1 MELTRSRVQRRFG
14 IAATTIGL
22 SLAALAAAT
31 PLALAAI
38 TQAPVLGAP
47 SGGEQITS
55 FGPTLQWT
63 LPSGSTQYH
72 LQVIPFGNDGPGVNV
87 TGNAAESFALP
98 SPPEWYGL
106 LPDMSYSWRVR
117 STDATTSVSEDDA
130 SWGPWSSAGSFRT
143 PSVAAASVTP
153 FAPVNGGVV
162 GNLTPVLTWASSTDN
177 IYYWEVQV
185 SKDPGFG
192 TEAFLYSELRHGGV
206 TVPTNSYQIPS
217 AFPLEPGTSY
227 FWRVRP
233 RVQGDGTTLPWPAS
247 SSFRTPAP
255 GKLSLT
261 VSSPADQQV
270 VNSRNVTITGTAK
283 PGALVVVGTA
293 FTTARSDGG
302 FTLTATLVE
311 GINELDINAFDLAT
325 GERVSLTLTVT
336 YFP

>member
-1 MELTRSRVQRRFG
+1 MELIRNRVQRRFG

-22 SLAALAAAT
+22 SLAALVAAT

-47 SGGEQITS
+47 SGGEQLTS

-87 TGNAAESFALP
+87 IGNAAETFALP
-98 SPPEWYGL
+98 PPPEWYGL

-117 STDATTSVSEDDA
+117 STDAVTAVSEDDA
-130 SWGPWSSAGSFRT
+130 SWGPWSGAGTFRT
-143 PSVAAASVTP
+143 PSVATASVTP
-153 FAPVNGGVV
+153 FA
-162 GNLTPVLTWASSTDN
+162 
-177 IYYWEVQV
+177 QV

-192 TEAFLYSELRHGGV
+192 TEAFLYSELRHGGI

-217 AFPLEPGTSY
+217 AFPLEPGTTY

-233 RVQGDGTTLPWPAS
+233 RVQGDGTKLPWPAP

-255 GKLSLT
+255 GNLSLI

-270 VNSRNVTITGTAK
+270 VNSRNITITGTAK

-311 GINELDINAFDLAT
+311 GINELDINAFDLGT
-325 GERVSLTLTVT
+325 GERVNLTLTIT